1 MAVFLVV
8 TRPDK
13 PEVIKEIAVTRKL
26 VLGNSV
32 YCDLVLDDKM
42 VASMQCEVIQAK
54 SGHIVVKNID
64 AKREILLNQVRFK
77 KSAIKPDDELK
88 IGPFVVKIDHEKLTQ
103 EELAVL
109 NSEYEEF
116 V

>member
-13 PEVIKEIAVTRKL
+13 PEVLEEIAVTRKL

-32 YCDLVLDDKM
+32 YCDVVLDDKM
-42 VASMQCEVIQAK
+42 VASMQCEVIQVK
-54 SGHIVVKNID
+54 TGHIVVKNID
-64 AKREILLNQVRFK
+64 LKREVLLNQSRLR
-77 KSAIKPDDELK
+77 KSAIKPDDEIK
-88 IGPFVVKIDHEKLTQ
+88 IGPFVVRIDPTKLTV
-103 EELAVL
+103 EEIAVL

>member
-13 PEVIKEIAVTRKL
+13 PEVMHEIAVTRKI
-26 VLGNSV
+26 VMGNSL
-32 YCDLVLDDKM
+32 YCDVVLDDKM
-42 VASMQCEVIQAK
+42 VASMQCEVVQVK
-54 SGHIVVKNID
+54 TGHIVVKNID
-64 AKREILLNQVRFK
+64 AKREILLNQVRIK
-77 KSAIKPDDELK
+77 KSAMKPDDEMK
-88 IGPFVVKIDHEKLTQ
+88 IGPFVVKIDPTKLTVD
-103 EELAVL
+103 ELAVL